1 MKKNNIESQ
10 SALTQPLKAVVVNGK
25 KKVAVNGVVYLDAA
39 SGGSGGSGGAYTK
52 VEVESGS
59 AVTLTPSEYPIITV
73 TDDVSIS
80 LSSEDISAGAT
91 IYEYSGEL
99 VFGDTMYTVA
109 WPSVITHFLGETTYT
124 VNTTYLFNVLND
136 SVQII
141 KKA

>member
-25 KKVAVNGVVYLDAA
+25 KKVSVNGVVYLDAA

-73 TDDVSIS
+73 TDDVAIS
-80 LSSEDISAGAT
+80 LSSEDISTGAT
-91 IYEYSGEL
+91 IYEYNGEL

-109 WPSVITHFLGETTYT
+109 WPSVITHFMGEQTFAINNTYM
-124 VNTTYLFNVLND
+124 FNILND
-136 SVQII
+136 SVMVI